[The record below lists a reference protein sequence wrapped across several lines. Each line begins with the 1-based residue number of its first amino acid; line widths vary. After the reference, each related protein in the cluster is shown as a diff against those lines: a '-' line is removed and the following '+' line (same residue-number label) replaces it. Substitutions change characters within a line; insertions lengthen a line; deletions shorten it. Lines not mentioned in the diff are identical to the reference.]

1 MRRQAAASKA
11 AAAEAKAAAEKAK
24 AKAKAK
30 EAAEQKQMQVTA
42 AKKRADAAK
51 KAAAKSKSIAA
62 KKAAAKAAQA
72 NEAAA
77 KKEAAE
83 KAAKQEAE
91 EAAAESDA
99 AKAAAK
105 KAKARGRD
113 GVVGQGLSAAG
124 PMQSGGAGKTSNKLP
139 ERGAAASGV
148 LHFAAN
154 SIVVCSICKA
164 CMATPQRCKE
174 LLCFNCKTPLLLLP
188 LPLPLSPSAAM
199 ATKESL
205 TASIKELAA
214 KVTALKQAKESKDV
228 FMPVVKE
235 MQALKAQYDQN
246 APPLLFLLARP
257 PAPRG
262 HARPPPR
269 GAAGSLPDSPSGM
282 SGHELTVRRELSG
295 CFTVAHP
302 PTAQVQ
308 GGDGGGL

>member
-62 KKAAAKAAQA
+62 KKAAAKAAKA

-83 KAAKQEAE
+83 KAAKKEAE

-113 GVVGQGLSAAG
+113 GAVGQGLSAAG
-124 PMQSGGAGKTSNKLP
+124 PMQSGGGAGKTSNKLP

-174 LLCFNCKTPLLLLP
+174 LLCFNYKTPLLLLP
-188 LPLPLSPSAAM
+188 LPLPRPRPVQPRIVSRPKSVRRALLTPQVNPGPLCRCGQSTSEQSAGYGRSGRGPHIRVSKTTFSQAHTRFRGRARSAAR
-199 ATKESL
+199 SW
-205 TASIKELAA
+205 
-214 KVTALKQAKESKDV
+214 
-228 FMPVVKE
+228 
-235 MQALKAQYDQN
+235 
-246 APPLLFLLARP
+246 R
-257 PAPRG
+257 
-262 HARPPPR
+262 
-269 GAAGSLPDSPSGM
+269 
-282 SGHELTVRRELSG
+282 
-295 CFTVAHP
+295 
-302 PTAQVQ
+302 
-308 GGDGGGL
+308 

>member
-62 KKAAAKAAQA
+62 KKAAAKAAKA

-83 KAAKQEAE
+83 KAAKKEAE

-105 KAKARGRD
+105 KAKACQEGD
-113 GVVGQGLSAAG
+113 VVGQGLSAAG

-174 LLCFNCKTPLLLLP
+174 LLCFNYKTPLLLLP
-188 LPLPLSPSAAM
+188 LPLPRPRPVQSRIVSRPKSVRRALLTPQVNPGPLCCCGQSTSEQSAGYGRSGRGPHIRVSKTTFSQAHTRFKGRARSAAR
-199 ATKESL
+199 SW
-205 TASIKELAA
+205 
-214 KVTALKQAKESKDV
+214 
-228 FMPVVKE
+228 
-235 MQALKAQYDQN
+235 
-246 APPLLFLLARP
+246 R
-257 PAPRG
+257 
-262 HARPPPR
+262 
-269 GAAGSLPDSPSGM
+269 
-282 SGHELTVRRELSG
+282 
-295 CFTVAHP
+295 
-302 PTAQVQ
+302 
-308 GGDGGGL
+308 